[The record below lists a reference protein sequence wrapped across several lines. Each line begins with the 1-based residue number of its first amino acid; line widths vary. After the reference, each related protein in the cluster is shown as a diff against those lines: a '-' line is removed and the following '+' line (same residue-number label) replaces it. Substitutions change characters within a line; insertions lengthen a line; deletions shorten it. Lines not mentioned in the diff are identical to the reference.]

1 MHHAHC
7 EAQEP
12 TQYVAAYTAPAT
24 LITQSCKVAKN
35 TTDGW
40 TKTLYSGG
48 DPTQYASMDD
58 LKKAILNGTG
68 PSIWTP
74 LVTADKPCTL
84 CMHGTAIGHSIN
96 LGRVAV
102 SCAGQRSSP

>member
-1 MHHAHC
+1 M
-7 EAQEP
+7 QEP
-12 TQYVAAYTAPAT
+12 TQYVSAYTAPAT

-58 LKKAILNGTG
+58 LKNAILNGTG

-74 LVTADKPCTL
+74 GVIK
-84 CMHGTAIGHSIN
+84 HSPLQHRIFAYAY
-96 LGRVAV
+96 G
-102 SCAGQRSSP
+102 SAGWSMQAKV